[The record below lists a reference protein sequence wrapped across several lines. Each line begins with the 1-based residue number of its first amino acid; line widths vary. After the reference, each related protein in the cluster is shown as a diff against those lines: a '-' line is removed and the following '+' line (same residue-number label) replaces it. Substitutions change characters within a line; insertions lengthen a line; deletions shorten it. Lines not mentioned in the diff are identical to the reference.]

1 MGKDGG
7 DIEADRQKILRSW
20 TVNLSVPSL
29 MLPIAFSLQKEGTT
43 RFRGGGDTMT
53 RYLSFR
59 YLISIDFFE
68 IQAISEYCNFSEL
81 LIYFGL
87 SVV

>member
-1 MGKDGG
+1 
-7 DIEADRQKILRSW
+7 
-20 TVNLSVPSL
+20 
-29 MLPIAFSLQKEGTT
+29 
-43 RFRGGGDTMT
+43 MT

-87 SVV
+87 SVVSFIGIP

>member
-1 MGKDGG
+1 
-7 DIEADRQKILRSW
+7 
-20 TVNLSVPSL
+20 
-29 MLPIAFSLQKEGTT
+29 
-43 RFRGGGDTMT
+43 MT

-87 SVV
+87 SVVSFGSIPQLTSIQ